1 MRFDAVRFVRYG
13 VVIGVVIAC
22 AGFAAASEVSAATPP
37 NACTLLTNV
46 HPEKTLHKGGSAITH
61 RVLHKYGSG
70 QGASQTCSE
79 TIGTQPVYLSLSL
92 AAGGFGGVKV
102 TSTTHPSGLGSGDSL
117 IVGTSPSGGA
127 VDFIE
132 FHKGTIFADLSANG
146 ASPSGI
152 TTVARKVYKLL
163 P

>member
-1 MRFDAVRFVRYG
+1 MTFGEVRFVRCG
-13 VVIGVVIAC
+13 VVLGVVLAC
-22 AGFAAASEVSAATPP
+22 AGLAAATDVSAATPP
-37 NACTLLTNV
+37 NACTLLTNA
-46 HPEKTLHKGGSAITH
+46 HPEQTIHKGGSAITH
-61 RVLHKYGSG
+61 RALHKYGSG

-92 AAGGFGGVKV
+92 GAGGFGGVKV
-102 TSTTHPSGLGSGDSL
+102 TSTTHPSGLGSGASL
-117 IVGTSPSGGA
+117 IVGTTPSGGA

-132 FHKGTIFADLSANG
+132 FHKGTNFADLSANG
-146 ASPSGI
+146 ASPSGL

>member
-1 MRFDAVRFVRYG
+1 MSFGAVRFVRYG
-13 VVIGVVIAC
+13 VVVGVVVAYV
-22 AGFAAASEVSAATPP
+22 GFAAASEVSAASPP
-37 NACTLLTNV
+37 NACTLLTNA
-46 HPEKTLHKGGSAITH
+46 HPEQTLHKGGSAITH
-61 RVLHKYGSG
+61 RALHKYGSG

-79 TIGTQPVYLSLSL
+79 TIGTQPVYLFLSL
-92 AAGGFGGVKV
+92 GAGGFGGVKV

-117 IVGTSPSGGA
+117 IVGTSSRGGA

-132 FHKGTIFADLSANG
+132 FHRGTVFAVLTANG